1 MLMAS
6 GYPDIMM
13 VDGLQESVDLV
24 SALADP
30 TRVRL
35 LTLLDGHELTV
46 AELTAITELS
56 QSRVSTHLGR
66 LRDAGLLQDRR
77 EGSLRYYRLQEEAL
91 PKRAGRVWAAV
102 RADLR
107 DAVLDGDRER
117 RAELLAARDK
127 EGPWVET
134 IAGRME
140 HHYSPGRTWEAF
152 ARGITPLLDLGDVL
166 DVGCGDGMVAQ
177 MLSPRSKSYV
187 GLDRSDKVLAA
198 ATKRLRGQEHVSF
211 VPGDMHALPFA
222 DDRFDA
228 VLLFHVLTYAERPE
242 NAVREAVRVLR
253 AKGRIALVTLATHSH
268 ADIVE
273 RYGHINRGFDTKKI
287 RRLLRGLDVEQCEV
301 TSRERRKPHFQVIT
315 ASARKGES

>member
-1 MLMAS
+1 MAT
-6 GYPDIMM
+6 
-13 VDGLQESVDLV
+13 GLHESVDLV

-35 LTLLDGHELTV
+35 LALLDGHELTV

-77 EGSLRYYRLQEEAL
+77 DGALRYYRLQEEVL
-91 PKRAGRVWAAV
+91 PERAGRLWAAL
-102 RADLR
+102 RADMR
-107 DAVLDGDRER
+107 DAVLDGDRQR
-117 RAELLAARDK
+117 RAELLAERDE

-152 ARGITPLLDLGDVL
+152 ARAVTPLLDLGDVL

-177 MLSPRSKSYV
+177 MLSPRATSYV
-187 GLDRSDKVLAA
+187 GLDQSDKVLAA
-198 ATKRLRGQEHVSF
+198 ATKRLRAQEHVSF
-211 VPGDMHALPFA
+211 VSGDMHALPFP
-222 DDRFDA
+222 DQSFDT

-242 NAVREAVRVLR
+242 TAMREAARVLR
-253 AKGRIALVTLATHSH
+253 AKGRLVLVTLARHSH

-273 RYGHINRGFDTKKI
+273 RYGHVHPGFDTKKV
-287 RRLLRGLDVEQCEV
+287 RRLLRGLEVEQCEV

-315 ASARKGES
+315 ASARKGGS

>member
-1 MLMAS
+1 MT
-6 GYPDIMM
+6 
-13 VDGLQESVDLV
+13 VGLQESVDLV
-24 SALADP
+24 GALADP

-35 LTLLDGHELTV
+35 LALLDGHELTV

-77 EGSLRYYRLQEEAL
+77 DGSLRYYRLQEEAL
-91 PKRAGRVWAAV
+91 PQRAGRLWTVV

-117 RAELLAARDK
+117 RAGLLAERDGR
-127 EGPWVET
+127 GPWVET

-152 ARGITPLLDLGDVL
+152 ARGVTPLLDLGDVL

-177 MLSPRSKSYV
+177 MLFPRAERYV
-187 GLDRSDKVLAA
+187 GLDRSEKLLAA
-198 ATKRLRGQEHVSF
+198 ATKRLRGHKGVSF
-211 VPGDMHALPFA
+211 VSGDMHALPF
-222 DDRFDA
+222 DDQSFDQ
-228 VLLFHVLTYAERPE
+228 VLLFHVLTYAQRPE
-242 NAVREAVRVLR
+242 VVVKEAARVLR
-253 AKGRIALVTLATHSH
+253 ANGKLALITLASHPH
-268 ADIVE
+268 ADTVE
-273 RYGHINRGFDTKKI
+273 RYGHVNRGFDTKKV
-287 RRLLRGLDVEQCEV
+287 RRLLRGLEIEQCEV

-315 ASARKGES
+315 ASARRGEG

>member
-1 MLMAS
+1 MMAAS
-6 GYPDIMM
+6 
-13 VDGLQESVDLV
+13 LQESVDLV
-24 SALADP
+24 AALADP

-35 LTLLDGHELTV
+35 LALLDGHELTV
-46 AELTAITELS
+46 AELTAVTELS

-77 EGSLRYYRLQEEAL
+77 DGSLRYYRLQEEAL
-91 PKRAGRVWAAV
+91 PKRAGRLWAAV

-107 DAVLDGDRER
+107 DAVLDGDLER
-117 RAELLAARDK
+117 RAELLAARDE

-152 ARGITPLLDLGDVL
+152 ARGVTSLLDLGDVL

-177 MLSPRSKSYV
+177 MLSPRADSYV
-187 GLDRSDKVLAA
+187 GVDRSDKVLAA
-198 ATKRLRGQEHVSF
+198 ATKRLRGHGHVSF
-211 VPGDMHALPFA
+211 VLGDMHALPFA
-222 DDRFDA
+222 DESFDA
-228 VLLFHVLTYAERPE
+228 VLLFHVLTYAEHPQ
-242 NAVREAVRVLR
+242 NAVREAARVLR
-253 AKGRIALVTLATHSH
+253 AGGRLALVTLASH
-268 ADIVE
+268 PHDDIVE
-273 RYGHINRGFDTKKI
+273 RYGHVNRGFDTKKVQ
-287 RRLLRGLDVEQCEV
+287 RLLRGLELEQCEV

>member
-1 MLMAS
+1 M
-6 GYPDIMM
+6 MM
-13 VDGLQESVDLV
+13 VSGLQESVDLV

-35 LTLLDGHELTV
+35 LALLDGHELTV

-77 EGSLRYYRLQEEAL
+77 DGSLRYYRLQEEVL
-91 PKRAGRVWAAV
+91 PERAGRLWTVL
-102 RADLR
+102 RSDLR

-117 RAELLAARDK
+117 RAELLAVRDEK
-127 EGPWVET
+127 GPWVET

-152 ARGITPLLDLGDVL
+152 ARGVIPLLDLGEVL
-166 DVGCGDGMVAQ
+166 DVGCGDGIVAQ
-177 MLSPRSKSYV
+177 MLSPRAKSYV
-187 GLDRSDKVLAA
+187 GLDQSEKLLAA
-198 ATKRLRGQEHVSF
+198 ATKRLRGHKHVRF
-211 VPGDMHALPFA
+211 VSGDMHALPFA
-222 DDRFDA
+222 DESFDV

-242 NAVREAVRVLR
+242 NVVREAVRVLR
-253 AKGRIALVTLATHSH
+253 ANGRLALVTVASH
-268 ADIVE
+268 PHIDIVE
-273 RYGHINRGFDTKKI
+273 RYGHVNRGFDNKKL
-287 RRLLRGLDVEQCEV
+287 RRLLRGLEVGQCEV

-315 ASARKGES
+315 ASARKGEG